1 MCRAISR
8 PVIPKQ
14 PVSRDAN
21 NNFNELIFSQ
31 WMCGH
36 CEKLLGM
43 VEDDEVVSKMLYCS
57 KNVHCVTLICNM
69 KTFHWKGLSLWS
81 IDNVY
86 PENRCIS
93 MDHKTEHRGLTH
105 CSRWL
110 AMAALAWCTKP
121 SFAKLARWLPSR
133 KYFRSAWNFLSQ
145 NLYCWRTRWILEY
158 LQDKRFKNRE
168 LQIMRRLDH
177 CNIVSLLYFFY
188 TSGEKKVSH
197 FTYDVMR
204 IFLYH
209 CM

>member
-1 MCRAISR
+1 MIKGFKNRFNISSQFWPHWINLKER
-8 PVIPKQ
+8 WWALPCNVPRNIPTCYPKQ

-43 VEDDEVVSKMLYCS
+43 VEDDEMVSKMLYCS

-69 KTFHWKGLSLWS
+69 KRALSLKALTMYMCMEILHWRT
-81 IDNVY
+81 DVY
-86 PENRCIS
+86 QWITY
-93 MDHKTEHRGLTH
+93 TEHIGLTH

-145 NLYCWRTRWILEY
+145 NLYCWRTRWIL
-158 LQDKRFKNRE
+158 
-168 LQIMRRLDH
+168 
-177 CNIVSLLYFFY
+177 
-188 TSGEKKVSH
+188 
-197 FTYDVMR
+197 
-204 IFLYH
+204 
-209 CM
+209 